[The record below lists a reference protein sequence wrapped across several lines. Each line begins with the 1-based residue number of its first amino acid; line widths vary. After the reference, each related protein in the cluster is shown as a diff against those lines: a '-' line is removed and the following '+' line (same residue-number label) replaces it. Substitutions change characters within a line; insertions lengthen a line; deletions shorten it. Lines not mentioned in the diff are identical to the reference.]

1 MPRVKVAARQLSFMS
16 VYIFNIIGY
25 TKMNTAYQA
34 QNDYYNAASLMEIFI
49 GNTTPSNHSQKRHSH
64 RVFHRRDNLFS
75 VGDHFEG
82 IYVFRSGSAKSFITS
97 KDGEEHI
104 TKFYY
109 PGDMLGIDGFN
120 GQIHKQTVRF
130 LETSSVCL
138 IKESEI
144 NSLIITNTVFRDG
157 LLQAMSHTL
166 ACDGAMMMCLGTC
179 SSEQKLAMFLLD
191 LSMGFSGRG
200 LSGSEFM
207 LSMTRTD
214 IANYLGMAIETVS
227 RIFASFQQRNIIA
240 VQLRYLS
247 ILDFDALN
255 RSVAIDI
262 CSKLG
267 TSRSHLKQA
276 KHVMN

>member
-1 MPRVKVAARQLSFMS
+1 MKTS
-16 VYIFNIIGY
+16 
-25 TKMNTAYQA
+25 YQA
-34 QNDYYNAASLMEIFI
+34 QNDYYNAASQIDI
-49 GNTTPSNHSQKRHSH
+49 CIVNTNPSNNAQKRNSH
-64 RVFHRRDNLFS
+64 RVFHRRDSLFS

-82 IYVFRSGSAKSFITS
+82 IYVLRSGSAKSFNTS
-97 KDGEEHI
+97 RDGEEHI

-109 PGDMLGIDGFN
+109 PGDMVGIDGFH
-120 GQIHKQTVRF
+120 GHKHKQTVRF

-144 NSLIITNTVFRDG
+144 HSLITTSSVFRDG

-166 ACDGAMMMCLGTC
+166 ACNSAMMMCLGTY

-191 LSMGFSGRG
+191 LSVCFSERG

-227 RIFASFQQRNIIA
+227 RIFASFQQRNIIE

-247 ILDFDALN
+247 ILDFAALN

-262 CSKLG
+262 CTKPN
-267 TSRSHLKQA
+267 TSLSNPIQA
-276 KHVMN
+276 KYAMN

>member
-1 MPRVKVAARQLSFMS
+1 MK
-16 VYIFNIIGY
+16 
-25 TKMNTAYQA
+25 TAYQT
-34 QNDYYNAASLMEIFI
+34 QNDYYNPASLIDICI
-49 GNTTPSNHSQKRHSH
+49 GNTNSSNNAQKRNSH
-64 RVFHRRDNLFS
+64 RVFHRRDSLFS

-82 IYVFRSGSAKSFITS
+82 IYILRSGSAKSFITS
-97 KDGEEHI
+97 RDGEEHI

-109 PGDMLGIDGFN
+109 PGDLIGIDGFN
-120 GQIHKQTVRF
+120 GHMHKQTARF

-144 NSLIITNTVFRDG
+144 HSLITTNSVFRDG

-166 ACDGAMMMCLGTC
+166 ACDSAMMMCLGTC

-191 LSMGFSGRG
+191 LSMGFSERG

-247 ILDFDALN
+247 ILDFAALN
-255 RSVAIDI
+255 RSVVIDI
-262 CSKLG
+262 CYQPV
-267 TSRSHLKQA
+267 TSQIHPKQA
-276 KHVMN
+276 KYAMN